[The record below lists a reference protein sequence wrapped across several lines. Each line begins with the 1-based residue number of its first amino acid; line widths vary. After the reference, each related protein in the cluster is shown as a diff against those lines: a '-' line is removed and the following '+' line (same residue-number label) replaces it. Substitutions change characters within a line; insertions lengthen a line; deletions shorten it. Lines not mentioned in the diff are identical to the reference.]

1 MRGKSRDKGDKGTAS
16 SSAGRGKRHA
26 KSSDTRTAKG
36 KADSKRSGNVKPSKR
51 GSVVKRIRQ
60 SRFMKEP
67 GRIMGP
73 RLLFIA
79 SVAVLLAFGLIM
91 VYSASSITAYNDFH
105 DAAYYVKRQAMF
117 MVIGIIACIA
127 CAKIPYRFW
136 CNPTVFVV
144 LWFITVLLLTAT
156 AFGLGVSALGAERSI
171 MIAGFALQPAE
182 FAKIVILMTCASLFE
197 LWHEGKFEF
206 KHFIGILAVATLVPL
221 ILIYRQ
227 PDLGTAII
235 LAVGFLAL
243 CLLAQVPLKPIAI
256 IIGVL
261 VLYVVFACVT
271 QPYHLERII
280 TMFDPWV
287 DPQGDG
293 YQSVQS
299 LYAFGS
305 GGLFGTGLGLSR
317 QKYLYLP
324 YAHTDFIF
332 AIVGEELGFI
342 GAAALV
348 VIFGVFIFAGI
359 QISRRASDLYGCYIA
374 GSMTVMV
381 GFQACVNMA
390 CVCGIAPVTGKALPF
405 ISYGGSSLMATM
417 IIVGLILS
425 VSVHTRVDAENEQR
439 RDNLRVLDGGSH
451 LDVDLESS
459 YAGRVISL
467 FGGQAQQQGR
477 SRGTASRPL
486 RQDEADAA
494 RRRRD
499 RRSEESAGSRYSS
512 RSGWGHRAR
521 RDDAPSR
528 STTGR
533 ATSREGRLSHQR
545 SGDARGA
552 QGASHSAGSR
562 RGSRA
567 EQPQGGRT
575 RTTRAGSQP
584 GRSRSSRQR
593 GSFGDTLNRSGR
605 NRGRRR

>member
-16 SSAGRGKRHA
+16 SSAGRGKRRA

-36 KADSKRSGNVKPSKR
+36 KADSKRSGNAKPSRR

-79 SVAVLLAFGLIM
+79 SVAVLLTFGLIM

-467 FGGQAQQQGR
+467 FGGQTQQQR
-477 SRGTASRPL
+477 PRGTAPRPT
-486 RQDEADAA
+486 RQDDAA
-494 RRRRD
+494 TAERRQD
-499 RRSEESAGSRYSS
+499 RRSERGADSRYSS
-512 RSGWGHRAR
+512 RSASGYRSR
-521 RDDAPSR
+521 RGDAPSR
-528 STTGR
+528 SD
-533 ATSREGRLSHQR
+533 TSRTTSRAGRLSR
-545 SGDARGA
+545 RRPGDARGM
-552 QGASHSAGSR
+552 QGASRYAGSR

-593 GSFGDTLNRSGR
+593 GSFGDTPNRSGR

>member
-1 MRGKSRDKGDKGTAS
+1 MRGKSRDKGDKDTAS
-16 SSAGRGKRHA
+16 SSAGRGKRSF
-26 KSSDTRTAKG
+26 KSSSDRTSKDG
-36 KADSKRSGNVKPSKR
+36 SDSKRSGNAKPSKR

-67 GRIMGP
+67 GSIMGP

-79 SVAVLLAFGLIM
+79 SVAVLLTFGLIM

-117 MVIGIIACIA
+117 MVIGIIACIV

-467 FGGQAQQQGR
+467 FGGQAQQQR
-477 SRGTASRPL
+477 PRGAAPRPE
-486 RQDEADAA
+486 RQDDATTA
-494 RRRRD
+494 ERRQY
-499 RRSEESAGSRYSS
+499 RRSERGVDSRYSS
-512 RSGWGHRAR
+512 RSASGYRSR

-533 ATSREGRLSHQR
+533 TTSRAGRLSHQR
-545 SGDARGA
+545 SGDARGT
-552 QGASHSAGSR
+552 QGTSRYAGSR
-562 RGSRA
+562 RGSRTA
-567 EQPQGGRT
+567 QSQSGRT
-575 RTTRAGSQP
+575 RTTRGGSQS
-584 GRSRSSRQR
+584 GRSSSSRRR
-593 GSFGDTLNRSGR
+593 GSFGDTPNRSGR

>member
-1 MRGKSRDKGDKGTAS
+1 MRGKSRDKDDNDTAS
-16 SSAGRGKRHA
+16 SLAGRGKRRS
-26 KSSDTRTAKG
+26 KSSGSRSAKG
-36 KADSKRSGNVKPSKR
+36 GSDSRQDRSAKPSRR

-79 SVAVLLAFGLIM
+79 SVAVLLTFGLIM

-105 DAAYYVKRQAMF
+105 DAAYYVKRQVTF
-117 MVIGIIACIA
+117 MAIGIVACIA

-136 CNPTVFVV
+136 CSPTVFVV

-206 KHFIGILAVATLVPL
+206 RHFIGILAVATLVPL

-256 IIGVL
+256 IIGAL

-348 VIFGVFIFAGI
+348 AIFGVFIFAGI
-359 QISRRASDLYGCYIA
+359 QILAACLRSVRLLHRRFHDGHGWLPGLRQHGVRLRHRTRHRQGASLHQLRRLVAHGDHDHRRPHLVGLAAHA
-374 GSMTVMV
+374 GRCRERAAPRRPARARRR
-381 GFQACVNMA
+381 FAFRRRPREL
-390 CVCGIAPVTGKALPF
+390 VCGP
-405 ISYGGSSLMATM
+405 
-417 IIVGLILS
+417 
-425 VSVHTRVDAENEQR
+425 R
-439 RDNLRVLDGGSH
+439 H
-451 LDVDLESS
+451 LAVW
-459 YAGRVISL
+459 R
-467 FGGQAQQQGR
+467 
-477 SRGTASRPL
+477 
-486 RQDEADAA
+486 ADAA
-494 RRRRD
+494 AALSRHRTSAYAPRR
-499 RRSEESAGSRYSS
+499 
-512 RSGWGHRAR
+512 
-521 RDDAPSR
+521 
-528 STTGR
+528 
-533 ATSREGRLSHQR
+533 
-545 SGDARGA
+545 
-552 QGASHSAGSR
+552 
-562 RGSRA
+562 
-567 EQPQGGRT
+567 
-575 RTTRAGSQP
+575 
-584 GRSRSSRQR
+584 
-593 GSFGDTLNRSGR
+593 
-605 NRGRRR
+605 